1 MYQNVKKSLTA
12 TALISSASA
21 FLIGLASTGIMGI
34 GGYFMMEQTM
44 TTGEFISFTL
54 YLGLM
59 IAPIVQMS
67 NIGRQLTEAMAG
79 LDRTQELLN
88 MSEEDDPEVRVNSLA
103 SVVGDIEFKDVS
115 FGYEKSKEVLHS
127 LSFKAPA
134 GSVTALVGSSGS
146 GKSTIAGLVATF
158 LNPDSGDVHIND
170 IDTTKN
176 AQKTRKHIGYIP
188 ENVNLYPY
196 LSGLENLDYFCKLA
210 GLKYS
215 KSELENYLNIC
226 GLQSEAQHKKVS
238 SYSKGMRQKIGI
250 AIAYAKKATVYLL
263 DEPASGL
270 DPLASNELS
279 ILLKKLASEGAT
291 ILMASH
297 DIFRVREVCD
307 RIGILKNGI
316 LVKELKSKD
325 VSANEL
331 ETLYLKFM
339 QN

>member
-1 MYQNVKKSLTA
+1 MIQLQNVDKSFKGTPAIQDLNLEVKK
-12 TALISSASA
+12 
-21 FLIGLASTGIMGI
+21 
-34 GGYFMMEQTM
+34 
-44 TTGEFISFTL
+44 GEI
-54 YLGLM
+54 LGLLG
-59 IAPIVQMS
+59 A
-67 NIGRQLTEAMAG
+67 NGA
-79 LDRTQELLN
+79 
-88 MSEEDDPEVRVNSLA
+88 
-103 SVVGDIEFKDVS
+103 
-115 FGYEKSKEVLHS
+115 
-127 LSFKAPA
+127 
-134 GSVTALVGSSGS
+134 
-146 GKSTIAGLVATF
+146 GKSTTINMLLGF
-158 LNPDSGDVHIND
+158 LNPDSGNVRIND

-176 AQKTRKHIGYIP
+176 AQEARKYIGYIP

-215 KSELENYLNIC
+215 KSELKNYLINC
-226 GLQSEAQHKKVS
+226 GLQSNAHVKKIS
-238 SYSKGMRQKIGI
+238 GYSKGMRQKVGI
-250 AIAYAKKATVYLL
+250 AIAYAKKAKVYLL

-307 RIGILKNGI
+307 RIGILKNGV
-316 LVKELKSKD
+316 LVKELNSKD

-331 ETLYLKFM
+331 ETLYLQFM

>member
-1 MYQNVKKSLTA
+1 MIQIQNVSKSFKGTSAIKNLT
-12 TALISSASA
+12 LKVNK
-21 FLIGLASTGIMGI
+21 
-34 GGYFMMEQTM
+34 
-44 TTGEFISFTL
+44 GEI
-54 YLGLM
+54 LGLLG
-59 IAPIVQMS
+59 A
-67 NIGRQLTEAMAG
+67 NGA
-79 LDRTQELLN
+79 
-88 MSEEDDPEVRVNSLA
+88 
-103 SVVGDIEFKDVS
+103 
-115 FGYEKSKEVLHS
+115 
-127 LSFKAPA
+127 
-134 GSVTALVGSSGS
+134 
-146 GKSTIAGLVATF
+146 GKSTTINILLGF
-158 LNPDSGDVHIND
+158 LNPDSGNVHIND
-170 IDTTKN
+170 IDTSKN

-196 LSGLENLDYFCKLA
+196 LSGSENLDYFCKLA

-238 SYSKGMRQKIGI
+238 GYSKGMRQKVGI

-297 DIFRVREVCD
+297 DIFRVREVCN
-307 RIGILKNGI
+307 RIGILKNGV